1 MNKRSIFLS
10 LGALLV
16 VALFLAGTGRGR
28 EAQFLLGGGMVNLGY
43 RMQDHL
49 ERYDFQKGEDIT
61 PEEVWREV
69 MRQNE
74 LAASVRSTFPRTA
87 RHPLVAIV
95 QCMDGRLDTH
105 ELVGDTRTY
114 YYVLRSAGS
123 VLSDREQEMLE
134 LAVENGV
141 KLVIWTRHSDC
152 AAEKAASSPESRE
165 RYPALARAVDEREER
180 FGEFLD
186 RPGIASRIAAG
197 ELFVKVADIDTAT
210 DRLVPV
216 DGHGDWTASR

>member
-1 MNKRSIFLS
+1 MNKRTLFLS
-10 LGALLV
+10 LGATLVAVFLLS
-16 VALFLAGTGRGR
+16 GTGRGR
-28 EAQFLLGGGMVNLGY
+28 EVQFLLGGGMVNLGY

-49 ERYDFQKGEDIT
+49 ERYDFQRGEDIT

-69 MRQNE
+69 LKQNRRS
-74 LAASVRSTFPRTA
+74 ASVRSRFPRTA
-87 RHPLVAIV
+87 RHPLVAV
-95 QCMDGRLDTH
+95 VECMDGRLDTH
-105 ELVGDTRTY
+105 EVVGDTRTY

-180 FGEFLD
+180 FQEFLA
-186 RPGIASRIAAG
+186 RPGIVSRIAAG
-197 ELFVKVADIDTAT
+197 ELIVKVADIDTAT

-216 DGHGDWTASR
+216 DGHGDWTSTP